1 MKIQPLL
8 QGIDPNQFINQYL
21 TKCGVKDVDEY
32 LDADLSICDS
42 PWDYPNMMIGVERLE
57 RAIDSKE
64 KIGIVVD

>member
-8 QGIDPNQFINQYL
+8 QSIDSNQFINQYL

-42 PWDYPNMMIGVERLE
+42 PWDYPNMMIGVERFKK
-57 RAIDSKE
+57 AIDDGE
-64 KIGIVVD
+64 TIGIIVD